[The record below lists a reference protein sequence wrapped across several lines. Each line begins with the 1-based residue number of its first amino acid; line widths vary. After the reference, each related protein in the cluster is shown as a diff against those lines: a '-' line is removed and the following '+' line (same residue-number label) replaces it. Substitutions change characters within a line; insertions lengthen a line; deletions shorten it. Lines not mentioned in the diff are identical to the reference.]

1 MGNAVARNFAKRR
14 LRAAFIK
21 LSDRLKEGTY
31 IFVAKKEILHADFKQ
46 VEQDMRYALKKLKA
60 L

>member
-14 LRAAFIK
+14 MRAAFIN
-21 LSDRLKEGTY
+21 LSDKLKEGTY
-31 IFVAKKEILHADFKQ
+31 IFVAKKEILTADFSRI
-46 VEQDMRYALKKLKA
+46 EQDMRYALKKLKA